1 MDAWITGLSSFL
13 GGAGLVGLLRYFLKN
28 KEMILS
34 NEAALRAELQA
45 QIQRLTDR
53 VAQLESE
60 RDDLQQKYNE
70 LYKMNADLRAMLKKD
85 KGHE

>member
-1 MDAWITGLSSFL
+1 MNAWMVGISSFL
-13 GGAGLVGLLRYFLKN
+13 GGTGLVALLRYFLKN

-53 VAQLESE
+53 VAQLEAD
-60 RDDLQQKYNE
+60 RD
-70 LYKMNADLRAMLKKD
+70 A
-85 KGHE
+85 